1 MLRKMIIA
9 SAALLLSAQ
18 VPAADV
24 SAGLRYAARS
34 SFDRIWSQTSLFR
47 NGIELC
53 YFDTGRLDG
62 CNDGGAE
69 TAGTWSMG
77 LVKLPRKA
85 RAATSGAF
93 PWCTELSSLPPGT
106 LNSTAR
112 TASPRSRFLSLMKR
126 RNWTGRSGRA
136 QAARRPASAELPVSE
151 ARTVQRNLARA
162 DGLQGCRAVA

>member
-62 CNDGGAE
+62 CNDGGSGNGWDME
-69 TAGTWSMG
+69 YGAGEITKEGPGSYIRSVSVVHG
-77 LVKLPRKA
+77 VVIITTRNIEFNGEDSFTEIQVPELNEEKKLDWTVWPGSSCAKA
-85 RAATSGAF
+85 GI
-93 PWCTELSSLPPGT
+93 C
-106 LNSTAR
+106 
-112 TASPRSRFLSLMKR
+112 
-126 RNWTGRSGRA
+126 
-136 QAARRPASAELPVSE
+136 
-151 ARTVQRNLARA
+151 
-162 DGLQGCRAVA
+162 